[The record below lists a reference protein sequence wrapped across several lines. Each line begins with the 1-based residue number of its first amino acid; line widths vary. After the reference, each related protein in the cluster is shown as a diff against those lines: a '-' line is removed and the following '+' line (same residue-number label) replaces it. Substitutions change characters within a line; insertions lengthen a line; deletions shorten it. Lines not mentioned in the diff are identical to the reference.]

1 MKLVLLSG
9 AVVGAKSRETMRYM
23 RRVLAERYP
32 SVEVTTVDLAEY
44 EVEFS
49 DGRNYWDY
57 DEYAGDTRYVV
68 RTVMSGDGLIMVSPV
83 YQASIPAPLK
93 NVFDLLPPHALRDTV
108 VGIAMLAGSSRH
120 YLVAE
125 QQLKPILSYL
135 WAHIVQH
142 YVFIEDKD
150 FDEIKIAN
158 PDILLR
164 LDRLVEDTVALAD
177 LYRRM
182 REAPPLGY
190 GPRPHGE
197 S

>member
-9 AVVGAKSRETMRYM
+9 TVVGAKSREIMQYM

-32 SVEVTTVDLAEY
+32 TGQVTAVDLAEFD
-44 EVEFS
+44 VEFS

-57 DEYAGDTRYVV
+57 DEYAGDTRYVAE
-68 RTVMSGDGLIMVSPV
+68 TVMSGDGLIIISPV

-108 VGIAMLAGSSRH
+108 VGIAMVAGSSRH

-125 QQLKPILSYL
+125 QHLKPILSYL
-135 WAHIVQH
+135 WAHLVQH
-142 YVFIEDKD
+142 YVFIEDRD
-150 FDEIKIAN
+150 FEETKIAN
-158 PDILLR
+158 PDVLLR
-164 LDRLVEDTVALAD
+164 LERLVEDTVALAD

-182 REAPPLGY
+182 RETPPMGY
-190 GPRPHGE
+190 HADA
-197 S
+197 